1 VKFVKIGNHIVNLG
15 MITQIEIDE
24 SGDGINILFSGNS
37 AGLRLDGTTGKALLA
52 AINLEGFSSP
62 H

>member
-1 VKFVKIGNHIVNLG
+1 LKFVKIGNHIINLG
-15 MITQIEIDE
+15 LITQIEIDE
-24 SGDGINILFSGNS
+24 SGDGINILFSGS
-37 AGLRLDGTTGKALLA
+37 SDALRLNGTAGKALLA